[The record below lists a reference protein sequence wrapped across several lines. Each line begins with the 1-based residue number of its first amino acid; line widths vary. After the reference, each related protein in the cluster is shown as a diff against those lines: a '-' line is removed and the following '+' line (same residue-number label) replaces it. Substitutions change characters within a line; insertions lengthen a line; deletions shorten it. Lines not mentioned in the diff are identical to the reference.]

1 MQIIRFV
8 NKSEYI
14 SDALL
19 SDENGEFWYSDLL
32 MSNPRR
38 KEADALLQYYAR
50 AEKCYREMWEGN
62 GTHST
67 EFVIAGIARAIREA
81 VEELRPTQ
89 RALDLPSA
97 PVGCKCFVS
106 IESYNNCPVH
116 GTANQ

>member
-8 NKSEYI
+8 NKSECI

-38 KEADALLQYYAR
+38 EEADALLQYYAR
-50 AEKCYREMWEGN
+50 AEKCYRELWEGN

-67 EFVIAGIARAIREA
+67 EFVIAGIARAIRKA
-81 VEELRPTQ
+81 VEELRPTP
-89 RALDLPSA
+89 RALDAATPYACDCDGENGLHTPDCNSWIT
-97 PVGCKCFVS
+97 PR
-106 IESYNNCPVH
+106 
-116 GTANQ
+116 Q